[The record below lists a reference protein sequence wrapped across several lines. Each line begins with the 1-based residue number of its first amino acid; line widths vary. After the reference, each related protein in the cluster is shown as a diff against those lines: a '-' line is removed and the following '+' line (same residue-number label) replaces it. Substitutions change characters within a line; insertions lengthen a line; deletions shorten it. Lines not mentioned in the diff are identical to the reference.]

1 MHAVVLAAGAGERL
15 NGYTAPF
22 HKPLLVV
29 NGKPLIVDVVA
40 KATALC
46 EQVIVVVAPGNATA
60 IGEVLYANGLE
71 PLLVIQQRPY
81 GPGHALKLTRPAVSY
96 CEDDDNRLLV
106 LMGDNVL
113 ADDDLP
119 KVLEQRDRFVI
130 GTAFV
135 SNPERFT
142 MIANDGSVYEKETV
156 PNPMA
161 AEGKFAVWCGPLIVP
176 LPEIWSV
183 LPHYE
188 GEEVLIGQNLNF
200 ASVSPVLVPCNTTD
214 IGVPE
219 ALK

>member
-29 NGKPLIVDVVA
+29 NGKPLIVDVVQR
-40 KATALC
+40 ATALC
-46 EQVIVVVAPGNATA
+46 KDVTVVVAPGNATA

-71 PLLVIQQRPY
+71 PWLMIQQRPW
-81 GPGHALKLTRPAVSY
+81 GPGHALALTKPIVEGDGD
-96 CEDDDNRLLV
+96 CCLV

-119 KVLEQRDRFVI
+119 NVLGAAGRFVI
-130 GTAFV
+130 GVAWV
-135 SNPERFT
+135 EVPGRFT
-142 MIANDGSVYEKETV
+142 MISNDGAVYEKETV
-156 PNPMA
+156 PNPMVVG
-161 AEGKFAVWCGPLIVP
+161 GKFAVWCGPLIVP
-176 LPEIWSV
+176 IPEIFDV

-200 ASVSPVLVPCNTTD
+200 PGVSGPVIVDCNTTD

-219 ALK
+219 ELT